1 MADGD
6 PSVGLREM
14 PAFTLARRGVL
25 AKPLHRAGP
34 AVWGPQTGSSALG
47 TLGSGLGVSSGGS
60 HPERCRGVK
69 EGGEQ
74 AGFTG
79 VISSSPPVPAPCH
92 VPAGPPGEL
101 RGACGKRDR
110 VFWGPHE
117 GLGLPPGAALIPLF
131 SSSWLFSLVQK
142 CSGWGRGSDPGLSV
156 LEALAV
162 PKASETKTFLRLH
175 LEQEKVFPLGFCSS
189 RKTGFYFCC
198 LRQKNPLRSRLSAT
212 AQGGRLG
219 VHHAGGLGLAWLSLP
234 HFIPW
239 GPWMLMLVLVSTKEK
254 RFWCP

>member
-1 MADGD
+1 MLAAPLLGSWLGDTVADGD

-117 GLGLPPGAALIPLF
+117 GLGLPPGAALIPP
-131 SSSWLFSLVQK
+131 FSLV
-142 CSGWGRGSDPGLSV
+142 LV
-156 LEALAV
+156 
-162 PKASETKTFLRLH
+162 
-175 LEQEKVFPLGFCSS
+175 VFPGAKMFWVGKGVGS
-189 RKTGFYFCC
+189 RPYS
-198 LRQKNPLRSRLSAT
+198 P
-212 AQGGRLG
+212 
-219 VHHAGGLGLAWLSLP
+219 GGLGCAK
-234 HFIPW
+234 
-239 GPWMLMLVLVSTKEK
+239 GQRDKNVSKAPLGTGES
-254 RFWCP
+254 FSVGFL